1 MVYSQAAGLNFD
13 VDGRLLRSFITR
25 PMKLLKP
32 KNPTVHSPADLNKV
46 EFAVFAY
53 LSKVYKTPDARLL
66 DGQLGITAA
75 RLTTPPPVDA
85 FLHNEHL
92 AAVGGDAHGKAF
104 EFRVANEPLNLRG
117 ALRRLYTFRR
127 TGLTDAWNL

>member
-53 LSKVYKTPDARLL
+53 LSNAYKTPDKKYLDLASNQKRLRALARF
-66 DGQLGITAA
+66 
-75 RLTTPPPVDA
+75 PYVS
-85 FLHNEHL
+85 
-92 AAVGGDAHGKAF
+92 
-104 EFRVANEPLNLRG
+104 
-117 ALRRLYTFRR
+117 
-127 TGLTDAWNL
+127 